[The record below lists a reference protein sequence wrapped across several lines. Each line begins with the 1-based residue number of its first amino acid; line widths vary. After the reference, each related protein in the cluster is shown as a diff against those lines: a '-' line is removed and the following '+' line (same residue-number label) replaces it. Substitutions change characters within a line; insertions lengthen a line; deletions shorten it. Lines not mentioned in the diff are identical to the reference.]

1 MSLRLGIFGGTFDP
15 IHIGH
20 LIVAELARSL
30 VPLDRILFVPAR
42 IPPHK
47 GTVPTSPDQRL
58 HMTDLAC
65 RDNPYFEVTDLE
77 LRRDGPSYT
86 VQTLRAIRA
95 EHPEDTEHYLLIGA
109 DSARDLH
116 SWKDHQVLLEDA
128 TVVVL
133 SRSGVRHSDLPERI
147 QKCTTVL
154 STPLIEVSSSEIR
167 RLVREGGS
175 IRYLVTDP
183 VEQYVR
189 SEGLYVS

>member
-20 LIVAELARSL
+20 LIVAELARCL
-30 VPLDRILFVPAR
+30 LPLDRVLFVPAR

-47 GTVPTSPDQRL
+47 GSVPTDPNHRL
-58 HMTDLAC
+58 HMTDLAT
-65 RDNPYFEVTDLE
+65 RDNPAFEVSDLE

-86 VQTLRAIRA
+86 VETLRDLREENPA
-95 EHPEDTEHYLLIGA
+95 DTEHYLLMGA
-109 DSARDLH
+109 DSARDLE
-116 SWKDHQVLLEDA
+116 SWKDHQVLLEEA

-133 SRSGVRHSDLPERI
+133 NRSGVRRADLPERI
-147 QKCTTVL
+147 ERRATVL
-154 STPLIEVSSSEIR
+154 STPVIEISSSDIR
-167 RLVREGGS
+167 RRIRDGGS

-183 VEQYVR
+183 VERYVR